1 MFPYMRCDLRVSFLN
16 STSSLKSLFPQ
27 KGLPRRLPF
36 RVLRYITTEWR
47 PEEQKRAISPDSSG
61 LVMSKGVRVFL
72 TVFQRGIT
80 TIDPRQARAVF
91 YNDMPRAEA
100 DYWTSQLL
108 PQSIGVFWSQT
119 TYASWRY
126 IPTTYVLCGQ
136 DQCVTLP
143 YAEMML
149 QTASESRPNMIDTVE
164 RCEDGGHS
172 IMLSRVE
179 WTTNMLRRAAGE
191 AA

>member
-1 MFPYMRCDLRVSFLN
+1 VKTEETSFAYFRA
-16 STSSLKSLFPQ
+16 SLKDRGVTNLVYYSDELLIPCL
-27 KGLPRRLPF
+27 KLPKS
-36 RVLRYITTEWR
+36 Y
-47 PEEQKRAISPDSSG
+47 
-61 LVMSKGVRVFL
+61 L
-72 TVFQRGIT
+72 TVVQRGIT
-80 TIDPRQARAVF
+80 TIDPRQAPAVF
-91 YNDMPRAEA
+91 YNDMSRADAE
-100 DYWTSQLL
+100 YWTSQLL

-149 QTASESRPNMIDTVE
+149 QTATESRPNMIDTVE

-191 AA
+191 RV